1 MQKLYSFSIFVVFIV
16 LASQFKV
23 LAQEQEYAFRVSLQ
37 WESAKDLYPG
47 HSILSFDGAVN
58 HDSLGFLPV
67 YQYHVPLEFTG
78 KISGFSLLNE
88 VYEPIIISDPNE
100 FPDLNLISAE
110 PLILLSTVYSRKIPQ
125 QSVCILPLRKIKE
138 GGGFERLVS
147 FGLQISVE
155 DMPSPLSSVNN
166 RERGYAQH
174 SVLSTGDWYR
184 IGVKETGIYK
194 ITYQDLIG
202 MGIDPENTDPRNI
215 RLFGNGNGML
225 DESNSAPRVDDL
237 MENSIFIQGESDGK
251 FDTEDYILFYGE
263 DPVTLRYNP
272 FYLQYEHEINFYTDT
287 TFYFLNAGNS
297 AGKRV
302 TQANPIAEEP
312 THEVYNFQDLAYHEK
327 EELNLVKSG
336 KIWYGEVFNTLLD
349 HHFQFDLKGLDI
361 SEPLSIKVSLA
372 GRSTTTTVFYVFI
385 DGVLHTELDL
395 ASVVL
400 GSQIYARS
408 ITSTYETF
416 YADDEIVDIRISFAK
431 HGTIDVG
438 WLNYIELNYT
448 RHLSF
453 SGGQLSFRDTRP
465 VGEGNT
471 ARYHIQDPGL
481 GISCWDVTDPSSIVA
496 PVVSPEPGKY
506 TFKASS
512 DQLREFIAFNGTQ
525 FFTPDFIE
533 KVKNQDL
540 HSLQP
545 VDFIIVAHPMFLE
558 QAHRLAEYHMI
569 YDGMDF
575 HVITPQ
581 QIYNEFS
588 SGAQDV
594 SAIRDFVKML
604 YDRAE
609 PGDEPRY
616 LLLFGDASYDYKGYL
631 PEDNNLVPAFQSRE
645 SLKTAASF
653 VTDDSFGI
661 LDNDEGSNASG
672 TVDIG
677 VGRFPVLTVEQAEEM
692 VDKTINYMMPERE
705 NFGPW
710 RNSICFVGDDEDNN
724 THLGQAEGLAEIT
737 ETLGPTYNINKVYL
751 DAYPQLNTPSGAR
764 YPDANEAINKAVN
777 NGSLIINYTGHG
789 GEIAWA
795 GERVLDVPTILSYK
809 NITHLPAF
817 VTATCEFS
825 RYDDP
830 GLVSAGELV
839 FLSSEGAGIGLFTTT
854 RLAFSQS
861 NYALNKRFY
870 NEAFIIDEASGEY
883 PRMGDLI
890 KASKTPSNQ
899 NIKNFVLLGDPALML
914 AYPKMR
920 VRTLN
925 VINEGEG
932 KQADTIHALSRVT
945 IEGQVE
951 DLDGNLLDGYEGLV
965 YTSIYDKP
973 VKYQTRG
980 NDASSK
986 VTDFYIQDKMIYE
999 GIASVAEG
1007 KFSFTFVVP
1016 VDISYQFGKGKI
1028 SYYALDTNLM
1038 IDAHGHDE
1046 IWIGG
1051 SDDLA
1056 ISDDQGP
1063 EIELYLNSL
1072 SFESGDV
1079 TTTDPMLMAYLAD
1092 NSGINTVGNGIGHD
1106 IVAIIDGKYQEP
1118 LILNEYFIPE
1128 TNSYQEGQILY
1139 RIGPFA
1145 NGSHTLTLKAWD
1157 VVNNSS
1163 EKTIEFN
1170 INTDA
1175 RLEISNLKNYPNP
1188 YKDNTQFSFEYNKP
1202 GSSLDVTIMIYSL
1215 TGQHMTSLHYA
1226 IQSEST
1232 ESGLLYWNGRDASG
1246 NELPDGLYVYHL
1258 LVESDDGYFTS
1269 ISQKFLH
1276 IK

>member
-1 MQKLYSFSIFVVFIV
+1 MQKLYSFSILILFIV
-16 LASQFKV
+16 LTSQFRG
-23 LAQEQEYAFRVSLQ
+23 LAQEQEYAIQVSLQ
-37 WESAKDLYPG
+37 WEPAKDLYPG
-47 HSILSFDGAVN
+47 HSILSFEGAVN

-67 YQYHVPLEFTG
+67 YEYHVPLEYTG
-78 KISGFSLLNE
+78 KISGFSLLDE
-88 VYEPIIISDPNE
+88 VYEPIVIGDPNE
-100 FPDLNLISAE
+100 FPDLNLIGAE

-125 QSVCILPLRKIKE
+125 QSLCILPLRRIKE
-138 GGGFERLVS
+138 GGGYERLVS
-147 FGLQISVE
+147 FGLKVSME
-155 DMPSPLSSVNN
+155 DMPSPLSSPNN
-166 RERGYAQH
+166 TERSYAQH
-174 SVLSTGDWYR
+174 SVLSTGNWYR

-202 MGIDPENTDPRNI
+202 MGIDPEQTNPRNI

-225 DESNSAPRVDDL
+225 AESNSSPRVDDL
-237 MENSIFIQGESDGK
+237 MENSIFIQGESDGN
-251 FDTEDYILFYGE
+251 FDPEDYILFYGE
-263 DPVTLRYNP
+263 SPVTLRYNP
-272 FYLQYEHEINFYTDT
+272 FYLQYEHEINFYSDA
-287 TFYFLNAGNS
+287 TFYFLNPGDI

-302 TQANPIAEEP
+302 TQEDPVAEEP

-327 EELNLVKSG
+327 EELNLIKSG
-336 KIWYGEVFNTLLD
+336 KIWYGEVFNTQLD
-349 HHFQFDLKGLDI
+349 HHFQFDLKDLDI
-361 SEPLSIKVSLA
+361 SEPLSLKVSLA

-385 DGVLHTELDL
+385 DDVLLTELDL

-400 GSQIYARS
+400 GSQIYARP

-448 RHLSF
+448 RHLAF

-465 VGEGNT
+465 VGEGNI

-481 GISCWDVTDPSSIVA
+481 GISCWDVTDPASIKA
-496 PVVSPEPGKY
+496 PVVSPEPGNY
-506 TFKASS
+506 TFKASA

-533 KVKNQDL
+533 KVENQDL
-540 HSLQP
+540 HSFQP
-545 VDFIIVAHPMFLE
+545 VDFIVVAYPMFLE
-558 QAHRLAEYHMI
+558 QANRLAEYHMI

-631 PEDNNLVPAFQSRE
+631 PENNNLVPAFQSRE

-692 VDKTINYMMPERE
+692 VDKTINYMMPVRE

-737 ETLGPTYNINKVYL
+737 DTLGPTFNINKVYL
-751 DAYPQLNTPSGAR
+751 DAYPQLNTPSGDR

-809 NITHLPAF
+809 NITRLPAF

-839 FLSSEGAGIGLFTTT
+839 FLNSEGAGIGLFTTT

-870 NEAFIIDEASGEY
+870 YDAFIIDEATGEY

-899 NIKNFVLLGDPALML
+899 NIKNFVLLGRSSTNACISEN
-914 AYPKMR
+914 AC
-920 VRTLN
+920 
-925 VINEGEG
+925 
-932 KQADTIHALSRVT
+932 S
-945 IEGQVE
+945 
-951 DLDGNLLDGYEGLV
+951 
-965 YTSIYDKP
+965 
-973 VKYQTRG
+973 
-980 NDASSK
+980 DA
-986 VTDFYIQDKMIYE
+986 E
-999 GIASVAEG
+999 C
-1007 KFSFTFVVP
+1007 
-1016 VDISYQFGKGKI
+1016 
-1028 SYYALDTNLM
+1028 
-1038 IDAHGHDE
+1038 
-1046 IWIGG
+1046 
-1051 SDDLA
+1051 
-1056 ISDDQGP
+1056 
-1063 EIELYLNSL
+1063 
-1072 SFESGDV
+1072 
-1079 TTTDPMLMAYLAD
+1079 
-1092 NSGINTVGNGIGHD
+1092 
-1106 IVAIIDGKYQEP
+1106 
-1118 LILNEYFIPE
+1118 
-1128 TNSYQEGQILY
+1128 
-1139 RIGPFA
+1139 
-1145 NGSHTLTLKAWD
+1145 
-1157 VVNNSS
+1157 
-1163 EKTIEFN
+1163 
-1170 INTDA
+1170 
-1175 RLEISNLKNYPNP
+1175 
-1188 YKDNTQFSFEYNKP
+1188 YK
-1202 GSSLDVTIMIYSL
+1202 
-1215 TGQHMTSLHYA
+1215 
-1226 IQSEST
+1226 
-1232 ESGLLYWNGRDASG
+1232 
-1246 NELPDGLYVYHL
+1246 
-1258 LVESDDGYFTS
+1258 
-1269 ISQKFLH
+1269 
-1276 IK
+1276 